1 VSELNSTE
9 AFMRASIEEAKL
21 AAKNNEVP
29 VGAVLVHRNKII
41 ARSGNSPIEDT
52 DPTAHA
58 EIKVLRDGA
67 KHLGNYRL
75 VECDLYVTLEPCA
88 MCAGAIASARIANLV
103 FGAFDPKTGAAGSI
117 LNIFDVS
124 QINHHTVVR
133 GGFMDHEC
141 ASLLK
146 DFFRERR

>member
-1 VSELNSTE
+1 MSELNSAE

-29 VGAVLVHRNKII
+29 VGAVLVHHNKII
-41 ARSGNSPIEDT
+41 ARSGNSPIEDI

-88 MCAGAIASARIANLV
+88 MCAGEIASARIANLV

-117 LNIFDVS
+117 
-124 QINHHTVVR
+124 
-133 GGFMDHEC
+133 
-141 ASLLK
+141 
-146 DFFRERR
+146 

>member
-1 VSELNSTE
+1 MSELNSAE
-9 AFMRASIEEAKL
+9 AFMIASIEEAKL
-21 AAKNNEVP
+21 AAKNSEVP
-29 VGAVLVHRNKII
+29 VGAVLVHHNKII
-41 ARSGNSPIEDT
+41 ARSGNSPIEDI

-75 VECDLYVTLEPCA
+75 VDCDLYVTLEPCA

-124 QINHHTVVR
+124 QINHHTAVR

-146 DFFRERR
+146 DFFRGRR